1 MKFLNRIKSMLFIL
15 SALKLQADK
24 SVSYEMVILKEKKN
38 AKFAFDVQNNIWYL
52 YFLGVWKTGL
62 SSR

>member
-24 SVSYEMVILKEKKN
+24 SISYEMVILKEKKN